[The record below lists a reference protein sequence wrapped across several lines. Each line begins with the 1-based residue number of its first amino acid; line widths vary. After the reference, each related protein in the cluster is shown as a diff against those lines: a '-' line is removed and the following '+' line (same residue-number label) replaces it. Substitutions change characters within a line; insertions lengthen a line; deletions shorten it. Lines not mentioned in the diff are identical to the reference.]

1 MNVVCRSVGDDVC
14 TRYLTGSS
22 HLPLSPAVYLIV
34 CPIPLVPKEDPNRD
48 GAIYINLVKLSASRQ
63 CLRSCYALAV
73 GTNPGSKIFL
83 DRQNLL
89 RHVISQQ
96 MALLQR

>member
-1 MNVVCRSVGDDVC
+1 M
-14 TRYLTGSS
+14 
-22 HLPLSPAVYLIV
+22 AVAPSYIV
-34 CPIPLVPKEDPNRD
+34 PNEDPNRD
-48 GAIYINLVKLSASRQ
+48 GAIYINLVVKLSASRQ